1 MRKLIALITLFALTG
16 CVYNKTVN
24 NPVECPMRNVNS
36 GIIQAIQIDEFT
48 QPYEAET

>member
-1 MRKLIALITLFALTG
+1 MKNLIALITLLALTG
-16 CVYNKTVN
+16 CVSNKTVN

-36 GIIQAIQIDEFT
+36 GIIEAIQIKDFN